1 VSPEDP
7 EVAFLKTLRL
17 LHVEDDPGAREEIGE
32 FLERRAGAVVTATDG
47 EEGLAAY
54 RAQPAQIIV
63 TDIWMPHMDGL
74 AMAREI
80 RNLDPGVLIIVTT
93 AFEDWDCLSRSIAT
107 GIDQY
112 VLKPIQRTRLDFALL
127 TCAHRLR
134 LVASARTSANSLDA
148 DERQRLVQLTPRERE
163 VLACIGRGQPS
174 REIGQGL
181 GISPKTVR
189 AHQANLMI
197 KLGLHKGTALAA
209 FAVRAGIS

>member
-163 VLACIGRGQPS
+163 VLACIGHQPQDGPCPPGQPDDQAGAAQGHRPGGLCS
-174 REIGQGL
+174 SGRNLLSAVPGLIGK
-181 GISPKTVR
+181 S
-189 AHQANLMI
+189 A
-197 KLGLHKGTALAA
+197 
-209 FAVRAGIS
+209 